1 VTEETNDSVVASP
14 EEDEAEES
22 ISELLERLGRDLAAL
37 VFYEGRLVASRNK
50 RQLQQA
56 GLGAVAVLAAAA
68 ALLTAFVLANTAA
81 LLGLAAVMEDWLAA
95 LVLAAAWTAVAG
107 LLALALWLRAK
118 GAVREEGETVEEARE
133 RAEQAVR
140 ATLER
145 LAPTI
150 TKEIALAAVPTADGV
165 VDFGE
170 DLIEDAEEL
179 VEDIVEELP
188 GGGVVNQVWDV
199 VLAPG
204 RFGIRVA
211 TTVLRRSEPG
221 G

>member
-179 VEDIVEELP
+179 VEDIVEDLP

>member
-1 VTEETNDSVVASP
+1 MD
-14 EEDEAEES
+14 
-22 ISELLERLGRDLAAL
+22 G
-37 VFYEGRLVASRNK
+37 
-50 RQLQQA
+50 
-56 GLGAVAVLAAAA
+56 
-68 ALLTAFVLANTAA
+68 
-81 LLGLAAVMEDWLAA
+81 WLAA